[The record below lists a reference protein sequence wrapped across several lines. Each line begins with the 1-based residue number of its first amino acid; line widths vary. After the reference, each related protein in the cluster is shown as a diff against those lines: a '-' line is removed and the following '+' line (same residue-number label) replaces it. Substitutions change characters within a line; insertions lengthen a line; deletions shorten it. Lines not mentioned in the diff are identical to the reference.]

1 MYNTRR
7 NNKRQK
13 ARDVFR
19 KIGDIKGTFCPKM
32 GTIKDRNSRDL
43 VDAEEIEMERIR
55 GRTVQKRF

>member
-1 MYNTRR
+1 M
-7 NNKRQK
+7 
-13 ARDVFR
+13 R
-19 KIGDIKGTFCPKM
+19 KLGAIKGTFCPKM